1 MPIKVEPC
9 MYCGEVADTDL
20 VDIDE
25 WNSWLDTHDGGSQM
39 RCCQCGAAGP
49 IKPSHGL
56 AAPPRPAERDATGI
70 GNPAE
75 QRMAMVRAIG
85 QTNDKLDEIIRLLKD
100 GKIKVVVAEGEAKHA
115 PAKLR

>member
-1 MPIKVEPC
+1 MEPAT
-9 MYCGEVADTDL
+9 ERPTVV
-20 VDIDE
+20 VDGYTRLCLTVIAVLLTVLIIGL
-25 WNSWLDTHDGGSQM
+25 WG
-39 RCCQCGAAGP
+39 AGP